1 MADIII
7 IDDEAALRSTMR
19 KILER
24 AGHVI
29 REAEDGDRGIQLQRE
44 HPADLVITDI
54 FMPGKEGMETIQ
66 DLKEEFPDVRILA
79 VSGGASVG
87 ASGPLMDAELFGA
100 DGTLAKPFSV
110 EILQKRVAEVLEL
123 EEEA

>member
-7 IDDEAALRSTMR
+7 IDDEEALRSTMR

-24 AGHVI
+24 AGHEV
-29 REAEDGDRGIQLQRE
+29 REAADGDQGIELVRE
-44 HPADLVITDI
+44 RVADLVITDI

-66 DLKEEFPDVRILA
+66 ELKEEFPDVRILA
-79 VSGGASVG
+79 VSGGATLG

-100 DGTLAKPFSV
+100 DGSLAKPFTV
-110 EILQKRVAEVLEL
+110 ESLQNAVTEVLDGAEGS
-123 EEEA
+123 

>member
-24 AGHVI
+24 AGHGV
-29 REAEDGDRGIQLQRE
+29 REAEDGAGGIALCRQKT
-44 HPADLVITDI
+44 PDVVITDI

-66 DLKEEFPDVRILA
+66 ELRGEFPDLRILA
-79 VSGGASVG
+79 VSGGARF
-87 ASGPLMDAELFGA
+87 GPAEPLSDAELFGA
-100 DGTLAKPFSV
+100 DGSLAKPFSV
-110 EILQKRVAEVLEL
+110 EDLRDAVEEVLKGSG
-123 EEEA
+123 A